1 MRAVM
6 IQLRALGYRRLA
18 RAARA
23 KWRLV
28 QRYPGELRRRDL
40 ETQEDAQHGIRMLVP
55 PEAER
60 L

>member
-1 MRAVM
+1 M